1 MLKNDLNRAG
11 DFKKFLNLLV
21 KEDAKILR
29 NIKISLKQEKLW
41 LKKQIEKI
49 KQKKCVV
56 LIAEHNSRIV
66 GITNI
71 GLGDDRCQHI
81 GTFGISIRNGY
92 RNIGIGK
99 YLMKEIIKMAKT
111 QLKPKPKVIQLSVF
125 ASNTP
130 AINLYK
136 KIGFKKVAVIP
147 KVLIYKNKFE
157 DEIIMHY
164 QIK

>member
-81 GTFGISIRNGY
+81 GTFGISI
-92 RNIGIGK
+92 
-99 YLMKEIIKMAKT
+99 
-111 QLKPKPKVIQLSVF
+111 
-125 ASNTP
+125 NTVVSP
-130 AINLYK
+130 TALNSSSAFRSTRTPL
-136 KIGFKKVAVIP
+136 
-147 KVLIYKNKFE
+147 LLR
-157 DEIIMHY
+157 
-164 QIK
+164 